1 MQIMMYLLII
11 LGVHTKMSNFSD
23 AKTIKYNPSLRTLDT
38 TNLNLTGGLI
48 GDGTVVTGNTDN
60 ITVKDKIAELSSG
73 NTNATNL
80 ENLESGI
87 LINRVGNDSPD
98 NEALIWNE
106 NNSSFEFIETDG
118 VSTDASLNRTD
129 ILV

>member
-1 MQIMMYLLII
+1 
-11 LGVHTKMSNFSD
+11 MS
-23 AKTIKYNPSLRTLDT
+23 
-38 TNLNLTGGLI
+38 
-48 GDGTVVTGNTDN
+48 GTVVTVNTDN
-60 ITVKDKIAELSSG
+60 ITVKDKIVELSSG

-98 NEALIWNE
+98 NRALIWNE

-118 VSTDASLNRTD
+118 VSTDASLNSTGHSMSNE
-129 ILV
+129 